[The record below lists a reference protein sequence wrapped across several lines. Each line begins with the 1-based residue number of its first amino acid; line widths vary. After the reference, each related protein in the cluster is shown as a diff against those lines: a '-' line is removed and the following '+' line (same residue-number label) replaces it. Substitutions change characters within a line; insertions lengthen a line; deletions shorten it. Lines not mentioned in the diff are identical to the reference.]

1 MTKEEKHI
9 IKLNLNAAKKGK
21 KLFASVV
28 DDKIV
33 KRAFNKDPKPLK
45 APYTQVILFPEDD
58 EQLNYYGM
66 IYLDEYLIRNNPFE
80 VIVLT
85 SNHYVVENISKYVKS
100 NMKVQKISQQDCYNL
115 IMYLRL
121 MEFDRMIKVISLD
134 QPLGR
139 NGKKLL
145 KSGKVDIELLVAV
158 GIYRLIPYDKD
169 DILCRG

>member
-1 MTKEEKHI
+1 MTEDEKKI
-9 IKLNLNAAKKGK
+9 IKSNLKVAKKGK

-28 DDKIV
+28 DDKSV
-33 KRAFNKDPKPLK
+33 KRAFKKNPKLLK
-45 APYTQVILFPEDD
+45 APYIQVVLFPEED

-66 IYLDEYLIRNNPFE
+66 IYLDEYLIRNNPYE

-85 SNHYVVENISKYVKS
+85 SNPYVVENISNYVKS
-100 NMKVQKISQQDCYNL
+100 TIKVEMISQQDCYNL

-145 KSGKVDIELLVAV
+145 SSGKVDMELLVAV
-158 GIYRLIPYDKD
+158 GIYRLIPYNKD
-169 DILCRG
+169 IIL